1 MKNILFYIHF
11 IYKMKF
17 SKVLTNKYTLYIILF
32 LAITNVLGY
41 LMIGDFDSLGL
52 FIAIGFLTAYFSK
65 NMVVV
70 LGTAMV
76 ATNFIFTTS
85 MYREGLMGWN
95 NKELSFGSFKKFRE
109 GLKNKKKKKKKKE
122 SMAPIEPEQV
132 DEPEPADES
141 EEDEVDKSPGQ
152 RVDYAS
158 TMEMAYNNLE
168 SVLGKGGIG
177 NLTKETQNLLN
188 QQKQLAGQLESM
200 APLLSNAKGLLN
212 NMNLPNMKEIE
223 GLLTKLAPAMTSK
236 K

>member
-1 MKNILFYIHF
+1 
-11 IYKMKF
+11 
-17 SKVLTNKYTLYIILF
+17 
-32 LAITNVLGY
+32 
-41 LMIGDFDSLGL
+41 
-52 FIAIGFLTAYFSK
+52 
-65 NMVVV
+65 
-70 LGTAMV
+70 
-76 ATNFIFTTS
+76 
-85 MYREGLMGWN
+85 
-95 NKELSFGSFKKFRE
+95 
-109 GLKNKKKKKKKKE
+109 LKNKKKKKKKKE
-122 SMAPIEPEQV
+122 SMAPIEHEPA
-132 DEPEPADES
+132 DETEPADES
-141 EEDEVDKSPGQ
+141 EEDEDDKSPGQ